1 MHAFRFPFLVAILAT
16 SAAPLLAAAPTT
28 APAEP
33 ETQKVTD
40 QLDRLIVERLKP
52 AAASEP
58 ILLRARLLL
67 DGTTGAPTTRP
78 AEIVLDLAADDIRLL
93 KDAASAQRRL
103 AGQQQAIDLE
113 QVRALDEQA
122 RSLAEAQRTWQ
133 RAAEQTDGTYMG
145 IGVESPDET
154 LRSQLS
160 LPPGAGLVVN
170 YVDENGPSKSAVQ
183 LHDVLQKLD
192 DQLLINGEQLVAL
205 VRMHKPGETVSLTLL
220 RRAKPVTVEV
230 ELGRRKA
237 PPGDPHSR
245 LPADP
250 SSAGFTPVWL
260 QPWLSTSRGPALADY
275 ANVDAA
281 PLAYWAG
288 PSQPITR
295 LQDRPTTFNDG
306 ELLVSFTGPRDL
318 VAVNM
323 KDGTVLFHGP
333 VATDQQWNAMPPL
346 VRDKLVSWR
355 RVVQPSSGS
364 PAPTEKAEP
373 QRK

>member
-1 MHAFRFPFLVAILAT
+1 MLGFKFPFLVAILAT
-16 SAAPLLAAAPTT
+16 SGAPLLAAAPATV
-28 APAEP
+28 PAEP
-33 ETQKVTD
+33 ETQKVAD

-67 DGTTGAPTTRP
+67 DKATGTPTTRP

-93 KDAASAQRRL
+93 KDAATDQRRL
-103 AGQQQAIDLE
+103 AQQQ
-113 QVRALDEQA
+113 RALAEDERA
-122 RSLAEAQRTWQ
+122 LAEAEFAVR
-133 RAAEQTDGTYMG
+133 RAHEQADGTYMG

-237 PPGDPHSR
+237 PQGDPHPS

-250 SSAGFTPVWL
+250 SSTGFTPQGL
-260 QPWLSTSRGPALADY
+260 QPWTSALRGPAIADY
-275 ANVDAA
+275 VNVDAA
-281 PLAYWAG
+281 PLAYWAN

-306 ELLVSFTGPRDL
+306 ELLVSFTGQHDL
-318 VAVNM
+318 VAVNI
-323 KDGTVLFHGP
+323 KDGKVLFHGP
-333 VATDQQWNAMPPL
+333 VATDQQWNAMPRL
-346 VRDKLVSWR
+346 VRDKLVWWR
-355 RVVQPSSGS
+355 RVIQPSSGTAA
-364 PAPTEKAEP
+364 PAAKSES
-373 QRK
+373 QRN